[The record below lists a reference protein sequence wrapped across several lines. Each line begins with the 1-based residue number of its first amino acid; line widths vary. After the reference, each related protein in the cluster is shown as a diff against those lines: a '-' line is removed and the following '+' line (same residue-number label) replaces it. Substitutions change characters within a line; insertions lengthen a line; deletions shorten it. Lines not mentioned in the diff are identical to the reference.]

1 MIPVNWMAPQLG
13 LDILSSL
20 EKILTCVT
28 NNIIHTSPYSK
39 KSEAE
44 FNKTRYQ
51 KYVLS
56 GLMGAGEERQL
67 CLSASLL
74 SENYF
79 DFFVIDYFHC

>member
-1 MIPVNWMAPQLG
+1 MAPQLG

-28 NNIIHTSPYSK
+28 NNIIHTSPYSQ

-56 GLMGAGEERQL
+56 GLMVAGEEGSYAYQHP
-67 CLSASLL
+67 C
-74 SENYF
+74 SENYC
-79 DFFVIDYFHC
+79 DFFVT